1 MPTVGAGKIV
11 NGDRILFGPV
21 KVPRPAVKLPADS
34 VPVKIFLAGELELV
48 GYRVDALPTASRPL
62 LLRLWRVVRP
72 AAEDWTAFFHLTPL
86 SNDRELRGQMD
97 QAITAH
103 TYPPTVWS
111 AGEVVEDHVQIGAAN
126 LQAGRYAVWMGLD
139 SPATLER
146 VAVEAGAGEVS
157 EDRDRLLEFQIGP

>member
-1 MPTVGAGKIV
+1 M
-11 NGDRILFGPV
+11 
-21 KVPRPAVKLPADS
+21 PRPAVKLPADS
-34 VPVKIFLAGELELV
+34 VPVKILLAGELELI
-48 GYRVDALPTASRPL
+48 GYRVEALPTASRPL
-62 LLRLWRVVRP
+62 QLRLWWRGVRP

-97 QAITAH
+97 QAITTYA
-103 TYPPTVWS
+103 YPPTVWS

-126 LQAGRYAVWMGLD
+126 LQAGWYAVWMGLY

-157 EDRDRLLEFQIGP
+157 EDRARLLEFQIGP